1 MCIRDRETGERL
13 GLPAEG
19 AALKLVEDQVF
30 RLGDELGRQ
39 LRTNGRGV
47 QHDAKPPLD
56 GFFHQRGKAGDLVL
70 KHKNIPRRKLGQHAV
85 YICRIHLEIGAA
97 VQQNAVLPLLVHL
110 NDRVPGGRGHSL
122 QQGHIHTCLL
132 YTSRCV

>member
-1 MCIRDRETGERL
+1 M
-13 GLPAEG
+13 
-19 AALKLVEDQVF
+19 
-30 RLGDELGRQ
+30 
-39 LRTNGRGV
+39 
-47 QHDAKPPLD
+47 
-56 GFFHQRGKAGDLVL
+56 

-122 QQGHIHTCLL
+122 QQGHIHTVVHQKLTQGKTVPADAAGVTNRKPRPRHGHGLIKALAAQVDPVARRAQCFPGLGKMGDMVNMIQIQ
-132 YTSRCV
+132 RAEV